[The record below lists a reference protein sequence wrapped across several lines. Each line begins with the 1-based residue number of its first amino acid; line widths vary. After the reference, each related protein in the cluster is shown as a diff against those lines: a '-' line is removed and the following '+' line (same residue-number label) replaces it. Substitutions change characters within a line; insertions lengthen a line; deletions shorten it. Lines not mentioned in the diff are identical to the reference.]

1 MRRWSVCHRAI
12 DTEEVYY
19 KVGRVNYILDNLLAQ
34 GQAEDMI
41 VVLPYGNPY
50 KLLPTPPEGMFG
62 APGSKFG
69 SDVFSL
75 DLNNDLMPYI
85 ESHYRTINDADH
97 RAIGGFSRGGN
108 QALFNGLLTSPM
120 SMTRLPT
127 PTVRFVCSGS
137 VWVPTTSSMAM
148 PETIWSSSTSTASAA

>member
-1 MRRWSVCHRAI
+1 M
-12 DTEEVYY
+12 YY

-34 GQAEDMI
+34 GQAEEMI

-75 DLNNDLMPYI
+75 DLNNDLMPYMRVTTAP
-85 ESHYRTINDADH
+85 ST
-97 RAIGGFSRGGN
+97 
-108 QALFNGLLTSPM
+108 M
-120 SMTRLPT
+120 
-127 PTVRFVCSGS
+127 
-137 VWVPTTSSMAM
+137 PTTVPSAVS
-148 PETIWSSSTSTASAA
+148 PVVETRRSSTV